1 MSVSAIRVQT
11 AAGFAGILAHEAGE
25 YQFSYMPGRDAGR
38 AIALG
43 MPVRLKPYAHRGL
56 HPIFQMNLPEGF
68 LLERLRNLLAKTS
81 GTDPMLLLTVFGGA
95 HAIGRLQCEPLASA
109 QPARSVAPAT
119 AEEGEALA
127 DILAYRGAGTL
138 FDILL
143 DRYLLRSGLSGV
155 QPKVLVPERADAS
168 GGAAGG
174 DLDDPPRKAAARTA
188 DLIVKSG
195 LAAYPGLAVN
205 EFICMSIV
213 QRAGIPCPEF
223 FLSDDHALFVMRRFD
238 RTEQG
243 AALGFEDMAVLAGKD
258 ADQKYDGSY
267 EIVARLLRLYCSAD
281 HLQAALRQLFDM
293 LALSCMLGNGDA
305 HLKNFGVLYA
315 DVANGPVWMAP
326 AYDIVNT
333 TAYLPE
339 DNLALSLSGN
349 RDLFASR
356 QGLLDFARHCDLS
369 VEQARVRIRSLID
382 TCDTVLQ
389 ELAELVDEVP
399 DLSRVLE
406 DRLQRFRSSFT

>member
-1 MSVSAIRVQT
+1 MSTNVIRVQT
-11 AAGFAGILAHEAGE
+11 AAGMAGVLAHEAGE
-25 YQFSYMPGRDAGR
+25 YQFSYAPATEPGQ

-43 MPVRLKPYAHRGL
+43 MPVRLRPYTHRSL
-56 HPIFQMNLPEGF
+56 HPIFQMNMPEGF

-95 HAIGRLQCEPLASA
+95 HAIGRLRCEPLANA
-109 QPARSVAPAT
+109 HPDPAGVVSSDQDA
-119 AEEGEALA
+119 GESLV
-127 DILAYRGAGTL
+127 DILAYRGAENL
-138 FDILL
+138 FDVLL
-143 DRYLLRSGLSGV
+143 DRYLLRSGLSGI
-155 QPKVLVPERADAS
+155 QPKVLVPERADA
-168 GGAAGG
+168 
-174 DLDDPPRKAAARTA
+174 DDRPCKAAARTA

-243 AALGFEDMAVLAGKD
+243 DALGFEDMAVLAGKD

-267 EIVARLLRLYCSAD
+267 ENVARLLRLYCSAE
-281 HLQAALRQLFDM
+281 HVQAALKQLFDM

-305 HLKNFGVLYA
+305 HLKNFGVLYT
-315 DVANGPVWMAP
+315 DVADGPVWMAP

-333 TAYLPE
+333 TAYLPQ

-356 QGLLDFARHCDLS
+356 MGLLDFARHCDLS
-369 VEQARVRIRSLID
+369 VDQARVRIRSLID
-382 TCDTVLQ
+382 ICDTVLQ
-389 ELAELVDEVP
+389 ELAEFVDEVS
-399 DLSRVLE
+399 DLSGALE
-406 DRLQRFRSSFT
+406 DRLQPFRHSFVKPST

>member
-1 MSVSAIRVQT
+1 MSVQAIRVQL
-11 AAGFAGILAHEAGE
+11 AAGVAGVLAHEAGE
-25 YQFSYMPGRDAGR
+25 YQFSYTPGTHPEL
-38 AIALG
+38 AIVLG
-43 MPVRLKPYAHRGL
+43 MPVRLKPYAHRSL

-95 HAIGRLQCEPLASA
+95 HAIGRLQCEPLSSG
-109 QPARSVAPAT
+109 QLDRTVSPAVEA
-119 AEEGEALA
+119 GESLA
-127 DILAYRGAGTL
+127 DILAYRGAGSL

-155 QPKVLVPERADAS
+155 QPKVLVPERADAP
-168 GGAAGG
+168 GGAAGAA
-174 DLDDPPRKAAARTA
+174 LDDPPHKAAARTA

-213 QRAGIPCPEF
+213 QRAGIACPEF

-238 RTEQG
+238 RTGQG

-258 ADQKYDGSY
+258 ADQKYEGSY

-281 HLQAALRQLFDM
+281 HLQGALRQLFDM

-389 ELAELVDEVP
+389 ELADLVDEVP

-406 DRLQRFRSSFT
+406 DRLQQFRSSFT